1 MPPAFN
7 LSQDQTLEF
16 NLASFIAA
24 QSSTRA
30 SRRKTRFECGRKPT
44 FVGNLNCPRTPSFDL
59 EGRPSQRRRNAHSTR
74 LKFGVKPPRK
84 KNLKIFRK
92 ARFFPPRPRPFGQG
106 PVKRKATYFTQPKT
120 KSKPL
125 DKKNSQCSRS
135 GLFPQNPARQCL
147 PALTPALRTVLR
159 LGQASPWI
167 DFDPFLR
174 RCLTPP
180 QGRREAAIPNCF
192 LFGGKKLGK
201 KQTSRTRDRSIKP
214 SSTKDCGHINLSKG
228 CLIFFLGKHARS
240 VYIKNL

>member
-44 FVGNLNCPRTPSFDL
+44 FVGNLNCPRAPSFDL

-92 ARFFPPRPRPFGQG
+92 ARFFSSEAPAVRPRPRQAESDVFYTAENKKQAPR
-106 PVKRKATYFTQPKT
+106 RKIAEMI
-120 KSKPL
+120 S
-125 DKKNSQCSRS
+125 
-135 GLFPQNPARQCL
+135 
-147 PALTPALRTVLR
+147 
-159 LGQASPWI
+159 GQAVAWPLKRPCGPSEPH
-167 DFDPFLR
+167 
-174 RCLTPP
+174 
-180 QGRREAAIPNCF
+180 GRMGLSRNPI
-192 LFGGKKLGK
+192 KLGFPWPGARRPNVK
-201 KQTSRTRDRSIKP
+201 LGSR
-214 SSTKDCGHINLSKG
+214 GL
-228 CLIFFLGKHARS
+228 
-240 VYIKNL
+240 